1 MKFKGLLT
9 VREAAE
15 SLRLSKYT
23 LYRLC
28 EKGKI
33 PYLKLGRGLRF
44 KAQDL
49 EEWFTWG
56 SFKPLPPDSLSPKVD
71 LALDAYDRLFLKSR
85 KGGVKVSPKGKTWNY
100 PFGSVFLRLTKSGKE
115 GWYIYYRTEGKRVRK
130 AVKGAQSRS
139 DALKVLQ
146 VEVADAFRGK
156 YGFKRENKAPGFKD
170 FAAEFLKNY
179 SEVNKKS
186 ADRDRFSMA
195 HLKAFKDFQNKTLL
209 EISPL
214 NVEAYKAHRKAEDA
228 SPATINRELAC
239 LKTIF
244 NKAVEWGKIER
255 NPISRVKK
263 FKEPPAKERILTNE
277 EIGRLLFT
285 AKPHL
290 KPILIVLLNTG
301 MRKSEVLSLRWEN
314 VDLRKGFIYVGASD
328 SKSDRSR
335 TIPMSSLVLETLEE
349 LRKGSNSE
357 YIFVNPETKKHFIDV
372 TESFKTACRNAE
384 VEGLRIHDLRHT
396 AASKMVEAGVDLV
409 TVSKILGHSSIQM
422 TMRYAHPTPEN
433 MRRAVEV
440 LARICPRRVHTEKG
454 ALAGLSLTDSLVM
467 N

>member
-1 MKFKGLLT
+1 MDRLLT
-9 VREAAE
+9 VADVSRCCG
-15 SLRLSKYT
+15 LHPNT
-23 LYRLC
+23 IYRLIKNG
-28 EKGKI
+28 EI
-33 PYLKLGRGLRF
+33 PHIRRRGLGIRF
-44 KAQDL
+44 RHEEIEGWLKSRSSKIYPLL
-49 EEWFTWG
+49 E
-56 SFKPLPPDSLSPKVD
+56 PLLKVD
-71 LALDAYDRLFLKSR
+71 LSLGGYDKLFLL
-85 KGGVKVSPKGKTWNY
+85 KGGVKVSPKGKTWHY

-115 GWYIYYRTEGKRVRK
+115 RWYLYYRTEGKRVRK

-146 VEVADAFRGK
+146 VEVADAFRGT
-156 YGFKRENKAPGFKD
+156 YGFKKENKAPGFKD

-179 SEVNKKS
+179 SEVNKRS
-186 ADRDRFSMA
+186 ADRDRFSVA

-214 NVEAYKAHRKAEDA
+214 NVEAYKAHRKAEGA

-244 NKAVEWGKIER
+244 NKGVEWGKIER
-255 NPISRVKK
+255 TPISRVKK

-277 EIGRLLFT
+277 EIRRLLIT

-301 MRKSEVLSLRWEN
+301 MRKSEALSLRWEN
-314 VDLRKGFIYVGASD
+314 VDLRKGFIYVAASD
-328 SKSDRSR
+328 SKGGRSR
-335 TIPMSSLVLETLEE
+335 TIPMSSRVLETLED
-349 LRKGSNSE
+349 LRNGSNSE
-357 YIFVNPETKKHFIDV
+357 YVFVNPETKRNFVDV
-372 TESFKTACRNAE
+372 TESFKSALRDARI
-384 VEGLRIHDLRHT
+384 EGVRIHDLRHT

-440 LARICPRRVHTEKG
+440 LARICPRRVPAEKG
-454 ALAGLSLTDSLVM
+454 AFGGLSLSASLVM